1 MGRLIKAEFRKI
13 LTTKLWWALL
23 IPAVLL
29 ALGWAWGFASFV
41 TDVANDVS
49 DSDLLE
55 QADLRVDDISWA
67 VLALTRAMNIATVFP
82 MVFGALALASE
93 ISRKTITTSFLTA
106 PNRASVLGAKAVTY
120 VLWGLVYGVVVAGA
134 ASLGVLIGSDEK
146 LLPASGDWML
156 VLLAGVI
163 ACVFWTLLGMGVG
176 ALLGSP
182 VGTLVLLLIYALLVG
197 PVGELILTGV
207 TEGSHIAGWMPNGS
221 ANGMTGATASQVL
234 YQQVQDLLS
243 ARGGAF
249 ISDEDIQEFEDVVR
263 LAAGAPGAYSLWVST
278 AIFLGWTMIFF
289 VGGLL
294 RNQRRDIT

>member
-29 ALGWAWGFASFV
+29 AVGWAWGFAAFI
-41 TDVANDVS
+41 TDVAEDVS
-49 DSDLLE
+49 NTDILE
-55 QADLRVDDISWA
+55 QADIRVDDMSWA
-67 VLALTRAMNIATVFP
+67 VLALTRAMNIATIFP

-120 VLWGLVYGVVVAGA
+120 VLWGVIYGVVVAGA
-134 ASLGVLIGSDEK
+134 ASLGVVIGSKES
-146 LLPASGDWML
+146 LLPSAGDWFL
-156 VLLAGVI
+156 VLLAGI
-163 ACVFWTLLGMGVG
+163 ISCVLWTLLGMGVG

-182 VGTLVLLLIYALLVG
+182 VGTLVLLLIYALFVG

-207 TEGSHIAGWMPNGS
+207 TEGSHLAGWMPNGS
-221 ANGMTGATASQVL
+221 ANGLTGSTAATL
-234 YQQVQDLLS
+234 LFQQVEDLVA
-243 ARGGAF
+243 ARGGGF
-249 ISDEDIQEFEDVVR
+249 IQPEDVADFEQAVR
-263 LAAGAPGAYSLWVST
+263 FAAGAPGAYSLWISG

-289 VGGLL
+289 GTGLI